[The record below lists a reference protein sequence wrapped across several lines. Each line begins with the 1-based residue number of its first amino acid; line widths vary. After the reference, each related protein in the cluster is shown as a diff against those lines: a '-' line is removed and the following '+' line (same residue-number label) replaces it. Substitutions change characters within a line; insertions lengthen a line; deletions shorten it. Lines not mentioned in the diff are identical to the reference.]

1 MAVGNY
7 YTGFAITANRILGS
21 GTEPVYGQMA
31 TGTGAT
37 AASTAM
43 NTPTSEARVAGTS
56 SRVTTTNTNDTYQ
69 VVFTITSA
77 SAQTIQQVALWDS
90 AGTGSPATGGNLF
103 FISEFAGIALSSGDS
118 LTATCK
124 VKFS

>member
-7 YTGFAITANRILGS
+7 YTGMAITTNRITGG
-21 GTEPVYGQMA
+21 GTEPLYGQMA

-37 AASTAM
+37 SSSTSM
-43 NTPTSEARVAGTS
+43 NTPTNEARVAGTS
-56 SRVTTTNTNDTYQ
+56 SRVTTTTTNDTYQ

-90 AGTGSPATGGNLF
+90 AGTGTPATGGNMF